1 MSAFARIIAYVFKLI
16 VKLARQILCALCDIN
31 EELFFRY
38 EPIIV
43 FLKCGALVSCN
54 CLSHAVLFS
63 V

>member
-1 MSAFARIIAYVFKLI
+1 MSAFARMIAYVFKLN
-16 VKLARQILCALCDIN
+16 VKLARQILCALCGIN

-43 FLKCGALVSCN
+43 FFKCGPLVSCN
-54 CLSHAVLFS
+54 AVLFS